1 MPDIS
6 QEEMQNLLSKYR
18 GKIEKE
24 LGMKPLESYQ
34 PIFSREYQ
42 EFKRELM
49 PPQLSL
55 YEKFCNLSE
64 KLVKIKPK
72 PLVEEKLKKS
82 IEVSH
87 LNISPTGAVS
97 FSILGPIIFILL
109 SMVLSLILTNGIFFI
124 VIALFTGLILIS
136 ILSALPTMIA
146 NSWRMKSSNQMV
158 LCIFYIVTYMRH
170 TSNLEN
176 AINFAAEHLDP
187 PLSLDMKKVL
197 WDVETK
203 RFDSIKESLDFY
215 LETWRQWNM
224 EFIEAFHL
232 IESSLYEPSETR
244 RVELLDRSL
253 DIILEE
259 TYEKMLHYAHDLQSP
274 ITMLHMLGIVMPIL
288 GLVVLPLVVSFMED
302 VKWYHLAVLYD
313 VLLPLGIFYLA
324 KNILSTRPTGYGET
338 DISENNPDIQKYKNV
353 LLHFFGMEIKVK
365 PIMIGLFVGI
375 VLLLIGFSPLIAH
388 LVAPDFDIGFGAKS
402 SASGKNQFYLLEYKT
417 SKAKEG
423 PDVGK
428 LIGPYGLGSSI
439 LGLAIPLSLG
449 MGIGLYFKFRSK
461 NVIKIREKSKSL
473 EKEFASSLFQ
483 LGNRLGD
490 GIPAELAFERV
501 ATTMKGTL
509 SGSFFE
515 IVSIN
520 IRNLGMS
527 VKEAIFN
534 KKTGALISFPSKV
547 IESSMKVLIVSVTKG
562 PKVAA
567 QALMNV
573 ARYIKEIHRVD
584 ERLKDLMA
592 DTISSMNSQIK
603 FLTPVVA
610 GIVIGITSMIST
622 IIGKLG
628 TLIPGAEGGGDSG
641 AALGGAANLAQMFGD
656 GVPPYYFQI
665 VVGVYVVQVVY
676 ILTLVTNGVE
686 NGSDKL
692 SERYN
697 LGVNLTRSVFMY
709 TVIALIVIL
718 VFNTIAG
725 TVLQNT
731 VSGV

>member
-1 MPDIS
+1 MSDIS
-6 QEEMQNLLSKYR
+6 QEELQNLLSKYK

-24 LGMKPLESYQ
+24 LNFKTAEDYQ

-42 EFKRELM
+42 EFKQELM

-55 YEKFCNLSE
+55 YEKACNFSE
-64 KLVKIKPK
+64 KLVKINPK
-72 PLVEEKLKKS
+72 PEVEAKLKKS

-87 LNISPTGAVS
+87 LNVTPVGVMS
-97 FSILGPIIFILL
+97 FSILGPIGFIIVAMLL
-109 SMVLSLILTNGIFFI
+109 SLVLTNGFFFI
-124 VIALFTGLILIS
+124 VVALFTGLILIS

-146 NSWRMKSSNQMV
+146 NTWRMKASNQMV

-176 AINFAAEHLDP
+176 AINFAAEHLDA

-197 WDVETK
+197 WDIETK
-203 RFDSIKESLDFY
+203 KFDSIKESLDFY
-215 LETWRQWNM
+215 METWREWNM

-232 IESSLYEPSETR
+232 IESSLYEPSEAR

-253 DIILEE
+253 DVILEE

-288 GLVVLPLVVSFMED
+288 GLVVLPLVVSFMES
-302 VKWYHLAVLYD
+302 VKWYHISVLYN

-324 KNILSTRPTGYGET
+324 KKILSNRPTGYGES
-338 DISENNPDIQKYKNV
+338 DISENNPELQKYKNV
-353 LLHFFGMEIKVK
+353 LIN
-365 PIMIGLFVGI
+365 IGPWEFKINPLWFSVTLG
-375 VLLLIGFSPLIAH
+375 LLLIFIGLSPLIIH
-388 LVAPDFDIGFGAKS
+388 LVAPDFDIGLLEKDASTGKS
-402 SASGKNQFYLLEYKT
+402 QFYLLEYKL
-417 SKAKEG
+417 SKAAPPS
-423 PDVGK
+423 PDAGQI
-428 LIGPYGLGSSI
+428 IGPYGLGASL
-439 LGLAIPLSLG
+439 LGLAIPLGLG
-449 MGIGLYFKFRSK
+449 LSIGLYYKLRSK
-461 NVIKIREKSKSL
+461 NVIKIREKTKNL

-501 ATTMKGTL
+501 AGVMQGTL
-509 SGSFFE
+509 SGTFFE

-520 IRNLGMS
+520 IRKLGMS

-547 IESSMKVLIVSVTKG
+547 IESSMKVLIVSVKKG

-573 ARYIKEIHRVD
+573 SRYIKEIHRVD
-584 ERLKDLMA
+584 ERLKDLMS
-592 DTISSMNSQIK
+592 DTISSMKSQVN

-628 TLIPGAEGGGDSG
+628 NLIPSGGGEDTASSMG
-641 AALGGAANLAQMFGD
+641 AASQLANMFGD
-656 GVPPYYFQI
+656 GVPPYFFQI
-665 VVGVYVVQVVY
+665 VVGVYVVQVIY
-676 ILTLVTNGVE
+676 ILTQVISGIE

-692 SERYN
+692 SENYS
-697 LGVNLTRSVFMY
+697 LGMNLTKSTVMY
-709 TVIALIVIL
+709 TIIALIVIL
-718 VFNTIAG
+718 VFNSIAG
-725 TVLQNT
+725 SVLQ
-731 VSGV
+731 GAIQ